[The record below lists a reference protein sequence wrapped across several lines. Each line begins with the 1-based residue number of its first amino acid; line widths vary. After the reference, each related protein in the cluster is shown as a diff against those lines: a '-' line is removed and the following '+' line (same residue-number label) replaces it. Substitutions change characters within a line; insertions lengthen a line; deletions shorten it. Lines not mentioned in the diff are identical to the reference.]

1 VFRDIGLVT
10 IDEPFTRLLTQGMV
24 LRHGAVMSKSKGNVV
39 DPDDMI
45 QTFGADALRLY
56 VMFVAPPEKEV
67 EWIDTG
73 LEGAFRFLNRVWR
86 VVDHLSTAAKQAR
99 AKQESTTDGRS
110 FDEAERAMRRKTH
123 STIRRVT
130 QDIDPRVHLNTAIAA
145 LMELVNE
152 LYAFCELRGVRPLGV
167 DDEPAAV
174 VERPETAAVLRE
186 SIEALVLM
194 LSPFTP
200 HMCEELWVG
209 LGHAEGVVAA
219 GWPSW
224 DEEAAREESIEI
236 PVQVNG
242 KVRGRVVVAADASQA
257 EIEAA
262 AVAAPSVAPHL
273 AGKQIVKVI
282 VAGGKLVS
290 IVVK

>member
-1 VFRDIGLVT
+1 
-10 IDEPFTRLLTQGMV
+10 MV

-45 QTFGADALRLY
+45 EQFGADALRLY

-67 EWIDTG
+67 EWTDTG

-86 VVDHLSTAAKQAR
+86 LVEHLSAALRQAP
-99 AKQESTTDGRS
+99 AVTGLA
-110 FDEAERAMRRKTH
+110 FDDAERAMRRKTH

-130 QDIDPRVHLNTAIAA
+130 QDIDPRVHLNTAVAA
-145 LMELVNE
+145 LMELVND
-152 LYAFCELRGVRPLGV
+152 LYPFCEIRGVRPLGV
-167 DDEPAAV
+167 DDEPPAV

-186 SIEALVLM
+186 AIDALVLM

-200 HMCEELWVG
+200 HMCEELWEH
-209 LGHAEGVVAA
+209 LGHAGGVVAA
-219 GWPSW
+219 GWPAW
-224 DEEAAREESIEI
+224 DEDAARDESIEI
-236 PVQVNG
+236 PVQING
-242 KVRGRVVVAADASQA
+242 KVRGRVTVSADASDLD
-257 EIEAA
+257 IEAA
-262 AVAAPSVAPHL
+262 AIASPTIGLHV

-282 VAGGKLVS
+282 VAKGRLVS